1 MREKVKSWVGS
12 ISPLLAL
19 IWFVKTFQNKTNL
32 IKWRHLS
39 FCLLPLLLKFLRG
52 VLYLCQA
59 HLKKLSLCLDLY
71 FCIFTKPIFK
81 IFVISK
87 VVVVQNRC
95 YRVPTQ
101 LRWPRESRGLFSWL
115 RTRVTC
121 PPTMGHRKS
130 CEKKIFFSIAKEM
143 WYMFSFSCS
152 VFYWQW
158 RWRSISFLQK
168 DVLH

>member
-19 IWFVKTFQNKTNL
+19 IYFVKTFTFQNKTIL

-101 LRWPRESRGLFSWL
+101 LRWPREASFRGCFSLPAHQQWA
-115 RTRVTC
+115 RGRVV
-121 PPTMGHRKS
+121 
-130 CEKKIFFSIAKEM
+130 KKIFFSIAKEV

>member
-19 IWFVKTFQNKTNL
+19 IGFVKTFTFQNKTNL

-101 LRWPRESRGLFSWL
+101 LRWPREASFRGCGLAEPAYQQWAKG
-115 RTRVTC
+115 RVV
-121 PPTMGHRKS
+121 
-130 CEKKIFFSIAKEM
+130 IFFPSPKKCDTCSHFHAV
-143 WYMFSFSCS
+143 SF
-152 VFYWQW
+152 
-158 RWRSISFLQK
+158 IGNGD
-168 DVLH
+168 DVVSHFFKRMYCIRFF